1 MNKKN
6 HEYKLNT
13 DIKIFNKKE
22 INKIINK
29 SKKLN
34 SYRICFHKN
43 LIDKHQE
50 MIIYQKKGYY
60 YPPKKNTKSDQTFYI
75 ISGKL
80 KLIIFNKK
88 GKIKKK
94 IVLSPNENLYARIKK
109 GVYFCDIALTDK
121 TLHLETKNCIYSNNT
136 NKLANF
142 KFDEKNF

>member
-43 LIDKHQE
+43 MKDKHQE

-60 YPPKKNTKSDQTFYI
+60 YPPKKNTKSDQTF
-75 ISGKL
+75 
-80 KLIIFNKK
+80 F
-88 GKIKKK
+88 
-94 IVLSPNENLYARIKK
+94 IV
-109 GVYFCDIALTDK
+109 
-121 TLHLETKNCIYSNNT
+121 
-136 NKLANF
+136 
-142 KFDEKNF
+142 

>member
-1 MNKKN
+1 MSKKN
-6 HEYKLNT
+6 YEYNLNK

-29 SKKLN
+29 YKKLN

-43 LIDKHQE
+43 SSDKHQE

-60 YPPKKNTKSDQTFYI
+60 YPPKKNTKSDQTFHI

-80 KLIIFNKK
+80 KIIIFDKI

-94 IVLSPNENLYARIKK
+94 IILSPSTNLYARIKK
-109 GVYFCDIALTDK
+109 GVYFCDIAMTDK
-121 TLHLETKNCIYSNNT
+121 TLHLETKNCIYNDNT
-136 NKLANF
+136 NKFASF
-142 KFDEKNF
+142 KFDEKKF